1 MYAQTETHTSQHYDQ
16 DDDKSQCCSYRHDYD
31 PERKAIDLNLVHF
44 WQDTGGRLE
53 EGRRKGGEG
62 RGGEGRKGGEGGEG
76 RKGGEE
82 RRGGREGGGKKER
95 QL

>member
-16 DDDKSQCCSYRHDYD
+16 DDDKSQCCSYRYDYD

-62 RGGEGRKGGEGGEG
+62 RGGKEGGGGGREG
-76 RKGGEE
+76 
-82 RRGGREGGGKKER
+82 RGGREEGRKKER